1 MIIKKLILRITILF
15 SIAFLFSACGSGNV
29 DSFFMV
35 TNTLRGNVCVNRLD
49 VSHDAPEAKE
59 IANKLYA
66 YYGYAKGETQIL
78 SGKYVPCSQAK
89 AYGSREPDLIIYAD
103 FYRSVIVPAVVN

>member
-1 MIIKKLILRITILF
+1 MIFKKLFLRVTILF
-15 SIAFLFSACGSGNV
+15 SNVFLLSACGSGNV

-49 VSHDAPEAKE
+49 VSYDAPEAKE
-59 IANKLYA
+59 IANNLYA

-78 SGKYVPCSQAK
+78 SGKYIPCSQAK
-89 AYGSREPDLIIYAD
+89 AYGSREPDLTIYAD
-103 FYRSVIVPAVVN
+103 FYRSVIIPAVTK